1 MEDWLRKYLDE
12 KIEPQFSGGSAGA
25 AGSPGAPEIQSVNRS
40 ARCVL
45 CRGTKMLC
53 GKERCPVVAR
63 LYHYAKTAPLIDR
76 TNIDGTSPPAVFI
89 GRYGYPYVA
98 VGPLIPPVHG
108 DTMIYDVPEL
118 WLKEGIDIDRFIQFR
133 SNLVRG
139 KTLVNIFDLEK
150 NRMVEDTRYMALANN
165 PTDMEAEFTK
175 KPQGRLVIDD
185 NVPPFGPSAPLKKL
199 DAGTLKLDHRIE
211 KAFSDTDLLAAEA
224 VKSLYKDG
232 TYVSKIQR
240 AFSVG
245 AFGIKKSRRF
255 VPTRWSITAVDSMLG
270 EHLKQDTKE
279 APLINEFRVY
289 EHHSLDNNWVVLML
303 PTSWRYEL
311 IEAWYPNT
319 AWNPYGKDVAIM
331 SSFEFFEGRKT
342 YAEIGGCYYAAR
354 LAVNECLTRER
365 RQAGVV
371 ILREALP
378 GYILPV
384 GVWNVRENVR
394 AAVAA
399 APHKFPTLDQS
410 FEFIRTRL
418 KIPIKQW
425 IEHSAVLHDYIYQR
439 RIEDYT

>member
-1 MEDWLRKYLDE
+1 M
-12 KIEPQFSGGSAGA
+12 
-25 AGSPGAPEIQSVNRS
+25 
-40 ARCVL
+40 L

-53 GKERCPVVAR
+53 GRERCPVVAR
-63 LYHYAKTAPLIDR
+63 LYHQAKTAPLIDS
-76 TNIDGTSPPAVFI
+76 TKIDGSSPPAVFI
-89 GRYGYPYVA
+89 GRFGYPYVS
-98 VGPLIPPVHG
+98 VGPLVPPTHG
-108 DTMIYDVPEL
+108 DTMMYDIPEL
-118 WLKEGIDIDRFIQFR
+118 WLRAGVDIDQFIHFR

-150 NRMVEDTRYMALANN
+150 DRIVEDTRYMAMSTSPA
-165 PTDMEAEFTK
+165 DVEAEFTK

-185 NVPPFGPSAPLKKL
+185 DVPPFGPSAPLKKL
-199 DAGTLKLDHRIE
+199 DPGNLKIDQRID

-224 VKSLYKDG
+224 VKGLYKDG

-245 AFGIKKSRRF
+245 AFGLKKNRRF

-279 APLINEFRVY
+279 APLINEFRIY
-289 EHHSLDNNWVVLML
+289 EQRSLDNTWLVVML
-303 PTSWRYEL
+303 PTAWRYEL
-311 IEAWYPNT
+311 VEAWYPQT
-319 AWNPYGKDVAIM
+319 AWNPHGTEVDIC
-331 SSFEFFEGRKT
+331 SSHEFFEGRKT

-354 LAVNECLTRER
+354 LAVNEALTKER

-394 AAVAA
+394 AAVAT
-399 APHKFPTLDQS
+399 APHKFNTFNEVLDFVS
-410 FEFIRTRL
+410 KKT
-418 KIPIKQW
+418 KVTVKQW
-425 IEHSAVLHDYIYQR
+425 IEHSAILHDYIYQR
-439 RIEDYT
+439 RIEDFA